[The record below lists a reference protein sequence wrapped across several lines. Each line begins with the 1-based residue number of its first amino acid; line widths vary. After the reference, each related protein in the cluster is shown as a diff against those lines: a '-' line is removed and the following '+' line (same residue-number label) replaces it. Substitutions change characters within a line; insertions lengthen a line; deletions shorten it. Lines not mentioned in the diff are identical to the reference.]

1 MIAYFTAQGIM
12 FYVPHMLY
20 KWLEGDK
27 VKGLIGALHRFN
39 LNKEARGDGVTTLA
53 KYLVDTLGDNNGW
66 SIRTFIGHSLYLI
79 NVIFQIFFTDLFL
92 GYEFSTY
99 GVSAASFVEAT
110 EEGRTDPMSRVFP
123 RVTKCT
129 FHKYGPSGNIQKHD
143 AQCVLPINILN
154 EKIYIFLW
162 FWFLVLTVLT
172 VLDLIH
178 HFCLMWFD
186 SVREI
191 ILRRK
196 LRRSPKHKVEQK
208 LAEKKIDIAL
218 ICRHLHHGDWI
229 LIYSLIQNMDSLTYA
244 EWTEAMTRLLREA
257 EEDKVTKPPPETF
270 PLLPQMSTLIL

>member
-1 MIAYFTAQGIM
+1 M
-12 FYVPHMLY
+12 FYVPHMIY

-39 LNKEARGDGVTTLA
+39 LNKESRGDGVTTLA

-162 FWFLVLTVLT
+162 FWF
-172 VLDLIH
+172 
-178 HFCLMWFD
+178 
-186 SVREI
+186 I
-191 ILRRK
+191 IVA
-196 LRRSPKHKVEQK
+196 S
-208 LAEKKIDIAL
+208 ITGIF
-218 ICRHLHHGDWI
+218 
-229 LIYSLIQNMDSLTYA
+229 LIYRIAVLFGSGIRTAMIQV
-244 EWTEAMTRLLREA
+244 RLHS
-257 EEDKVTKPPPETF
+257 D
-270 PLLPQMSTLIL
+270 